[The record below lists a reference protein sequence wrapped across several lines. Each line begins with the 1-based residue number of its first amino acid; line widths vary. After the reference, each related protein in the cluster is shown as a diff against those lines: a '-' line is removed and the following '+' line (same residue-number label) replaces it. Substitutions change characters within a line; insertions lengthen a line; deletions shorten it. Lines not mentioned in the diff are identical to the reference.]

1 MSRSSFHSPLDF
13 LKLNLQLDTKQFLLH
28 VLLVQ
33 AASPPPVQAAS
44 PSIPLL
50 SLLDLAPLLKL
61 LPLLS
66 DIGTVGTVEIL
77 PLHLFGRPLPRSL
90 STSSTCPK
98 LQVQDLQRRRGRT

>member
-1 MSRSSFHSPLDF
+1 MDAL
-13 LKLNLQLDTKQFLLH
+13 FLLH

-90 STSSTCPK
+90 SSTSSTSMM
-98 LQVQDLQRRRGRT
+98 LLLVRARTQGAQGTGQQRIP